1 MTRYLDKGVMPTVGS
16 FNTTPPEPHEIDALF
31 NADVIWAII
40 MAAREEHAIEVT
52 ELQETI
58 AAHELDLVAFDGIDM
73 YVKIEDVEPAFTA
86 FAKSKSAQDF
96 EALRVALFGE

>member
-1 MTRYLDKGVMPTVGS
+1 MPTVGS

-40 MAAREEHAIEVT
+40 MAAREEHAVEVT

-58 AAHELDLVAFDGIDM
+58 AAHELDLVDVNDDTH
-73 YVKIEDVEPAFTA
+73 VKVEDIGPAFTA

-96 EALRVALFGE
+96 ETLRVALFGE